1 MHQATFHQFGS
12 VVRLGFIGGLAVLYL
27 SLVGIVGTFGERDVI
42 EHALTLGH
50 TLLFVTAVGI
60 GYLAARQVS
69 KSPERMHAEPHPV
82 AQPTPSQGWTVL
94 AGILAGAV
102 TGGTLSLLLI
112 LGGLINLRAVF
123 LNASPLLYKI
133 LTYGLGQENFWVPLV
148 GGAGLGMVGALLH
161 LLPSKVRQP
170 LVWGV
175 TTVLAFGLFAEMLR
189 VILINLPGWPS
200 DLASFLFGIEGLTL
214 MGAIVVFLVVSGGI
228 VLVSSQRAAVQARIE
243 QLPTTGQAALR
254 FTGLGVLVL
263 IVAFLPLVSGA
274 FIAQVI
280 VLVGL
285 YALMGLGLNVTLGF
299 AGLFDLGFVAFFAIS
314 AYTVGLLTST
324 GEHGIAGWPFWAA
337 VPVGVLAAMI
347 AGVFLGMPVLGIR
360 GDYLAIAT
368 LGFGEIVR
376 LLVGSDFL
384 RPYLGGSFGI
394 LAIPKPWL
402 GPIELAGPQQLYYLV
417 VIGLVIAAFTALR
430 LRDSRLGRAWMAIRE
445 DEDVAE
451 ALGVNLVQTKLLA
464 YSLGAAFAGLGGAIF
479 ATMVG
484 SIFPHSMNLLVSINV
499 VALLIVGG
507 MGSIPGVLIGAAF
520 LIGLPELFREFSEYR
535 YLFYGVALIVMML
548 LKPEGLWPSAVT
560 RRELHADEEFIPTNN
575 AQ

>member
-1 MHQATFHQFGS
+1 MNQRASRKLGS
-12 VVRLGFIGGLAVLYL
+12 VLRLGLLGGLVALYL
-27 SLVGIVGTFGERDVI
+27 CLVGIVGTFSERDVI
-42 EHALTLGH
+42 DRMLTLGH
-50 TLLFVTAVGI
+50 TLLFLTALGV
-60 GYLAARQVS
+60 GYLGAR
-69 KSPERMHAEPHPV
+69 ELA
-82 AQPTPSQGWTVL
+82 TPSRHPHAGHAVDHHLPRVGMSLL
-94 AGILAGAV
+94 AGALAGAV
-102 TGGTLSLLLI
+102 TGASLSFLLI
-112 LGGLINLRAVF
+112 LGGLVNLRAVF
-123 LNASPLLYKI
+123 LNASPLLYNV
-133 LTYGLGQENFWVPLV
+133 LTLGLGPAHSWVPLV
-148 GGAGLGMVGALLH
+148 GGVVLGMTGAVLYI
-161 LLPSKVRQP
+161 LPVRVRSP
-170 LVWGV
+170 LIWGA
-175 TTVLAFGLFAEMLR
+175 TTVLAAGLFAEVLR
-189 VILINLPGWPS
+189 VILVAWPGWPS
-200 DLASFLFGIEGLTL
+200 DLASFLFGFEGLTL
-214 MGAIVVFLVVSGGI
+214 PGVVAVFVVVSGGI
-228 VLVSSQRAAVQARIE
+228 ALVSARRAAVYERIE
-243 QLPTTGQAALR
+243 QLPPAGKTALR
-254 FTGLGVLVL
+254 FAGLGLLLVV
-263 IVAFLPLVSGA
+263 VAVLPLVSGV

-280 VLVGL
+280 VLIGL

-299 AGLFDLGFVAFFAIS
+299 AGLFDLGFVAFFAIG

-337 VPVGVLAAMI
+337 LPVAVLAAMI

-394 LAIPKPWL
+394 LAIPKPWI
-402 GPIELAGPQQLYYLV
+402 GNIELVGPQQLYYLV
-417 VIGLVIAAFTALR
+417 VIGSVLAAFIALR

-479 ATMVG
+479 ATMVS

-507 MGSIPGVLIGAAF
+507 MGSIPGVIVGAAF

-535 YLFYGVALIVMML
+535 YLFYGAALIVMML
-548 LKPEGLWPSAVT
+548 SKPEGLWPSAVT
-560 RRELHADEEFIPTNN
+560 RRELHAEEDLVLTDN
-575 AQ
+575 AR